1 MIVRRDVGRYG
12 GGDGGGRVGIKWW
25 CGGGGGSAGI
35 KYAACSHSCI

>member
-12 GGDGGGRVGIKWW
+12 GGDGGRVGIKWW